1 MFWFVREFYSLLERV
16 ASYLSINKP
25 VGEHAPVLPLQHKCA
40 ILCESQLR
48 AAAGDVAPAT
58 SASAES
64 ILAHALRWLIGDS
77 RVNKVHPDVSLLLN
91 CKGQMC
97 IASSLTCSFSR
108 KHKSWKTRFHTTLL
122 RPVAAPILPTD
133 ICLTQLQRSQMAPS
147 QFPATWTPP
156 NIANV
161 VSGQGNSA
169 LVSVSRL
176 HVERN
181 VM

>member
-1 MFWFVREFYSLLERV
+1 MPVSFQ
-16 ASYLSINKP
+16 SISRL
-25 VGEHAPVLPLQHKCA
+25 GSTLLPLQHKCV
-40 ILCESQLR
+40 IPCESQLR
-48 AAAGDVAPAT
+48 AAVGDVAPAT
-58 SASAES
+58 SASADS
-64 ILAHALRWLIGDS
+64 ILAHVWRWLIGDS
-77 RVNKVHPDVSLLLN
+77 RVNKVHPDVGLLLN

-97 IASSLTCSFSR
+97 IASSLTRSFFR

-122 RPVAAPILPTD
+122 RPVSAPIPPAD
-133 ICLTQLQRSQMAPS
+133 ICLTLQGSQMAPS

-169 LVSVSRL
+169 LVSISRL

>member
-1 MFWFVREFYSLLERV
+1 MFWFVREFYSPLERV

-25 VGEHAPVLPLQHKCA
+25 VGEHAPVLPLQHKCV
-40 ILCESQLR
+40 ILCESQLHG
-48 AAAGDVAPAT
+48 AVGDVAPAT

-64 ILAHALRWLIGDS
+64 VLAHAWRWLIGDS
-77 RVNKVHPDVSLLLN
+77 KVNKVHPDVGLLLN
-91 CKGQMC
+91 CKGQTR
-97 IASSLTCSFSR
+97 IASSLTCSLSR
-108 KHKSWKTRFHTTLL
+108 KHKSDQIPHDPFTACL
-122 RPVAAPILPTD
+122 APIPPT
-133 ICLTQLQRSQMAPS
+133 LQRSQMAPS
-147 QFPATWTPP
+147 QFLAMWTTP

-169 LVSVSRL
+169 IGSVSRL